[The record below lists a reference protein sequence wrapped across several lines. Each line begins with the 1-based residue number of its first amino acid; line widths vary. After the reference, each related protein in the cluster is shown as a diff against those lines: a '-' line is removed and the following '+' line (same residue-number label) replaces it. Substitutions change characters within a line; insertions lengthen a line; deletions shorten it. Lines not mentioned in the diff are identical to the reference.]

1 MAPLLG
7 GGLEPRFRVLFSAI
21 FHSIA
26 QGNCHQR
33 GKQWKVVEAKL
44 LQTAASLRTCFVLV
58 IHPRAPKPLVPFL
71 GILSSGCQNIEL
83 SFRSWPKRNQYLAN
97 SFPGP
102 APFRGNSNQQVLSP
116 LISWKRFRGSSN
128 AVHRDV
134 ATLQIKCPK
143 LFKFRI
149 SAGKRKSHIDEPE
162 RVPPSSKSLH
172 FPYVGSGPI

>member
-1 MAPLLG
+1 MEPLLG
-7 GGLEPRFRVLFSAI
+7 GLEPHFRVLFSAI
-21 FHSIA
+21 FLSTA
-26 QGNCHQR
+26 QGNCRQR

-116 LISWKRFRGSSN
+116 LNFVEAIQRQFQRRASGRGDLANKVFGVVQVQNFGRQKKVSY
-128 AVHRDV
+128 R
-134 ATLQIKCPK
+134 
-143 LFKFRI
+143 
-149 SAGKRKSHIDEPE
+149 
-162 RVPPSSKSLH
+162 
-172 FPYVGSGPI
+172 

>member
-1 MAPLLG
+1 MPT
-7 GGLEPRFRVLFSAI
+7 
-21 FHSIA
+21 
-26 QGNCHQR
+26 
-33 GKQWKVVEAKL
+33 VEAKL

-162 RVPPSSKSLH
+162 RVPPHRNLSISLTSDRVRFSRTFWNRTSRAKSRGRRSITA
-172 FPYVGSGPI
+172 PS